1 MTRHDLVADW
11 LAGALPAGR
20 RIGDW
25 LAELSAWERIALV
38 REVMD
43 ARPALARAVQ
53 RMSVVE
59 QLQLSV
65 ELVAGTAR
73 HERVQV
79 WSARCFARQVR
90 GRRRR
95 LMQ

>member
-1 MTRHDLVADW
+1 MADW